1 MGHLPRPPRS
11 TPRPPGTP
19 PQGRSSGRAP
29 TPAWDPTT
37 GEVVVP
43 ARSITGLD
51 GKTYT
56 RPAPQEGEDDMPQ
69 KITRKRTPYP
79 VVVDRAAADVASAL
93 ERRGQGTFRG
103 HEH

>member
-1 MGHLPRPPRS
+1 MIVADLAEQGMS
-11 TPRPPGTP
+11 TRAIAPVVGASQKTVDRDVRTIAGE
-19 PQGRSSGRAP
+19 SSDSPAPVPTFDP

-37 GEVVVP
+37 GEVVEP

-56 RPAPQEGEDDMPQ
+56 RPAPQEDEDDMPQ

-79 VVVDRAAADVASAL
+79 VVV
-93 ERRGQGTFRG
+93 
-103 HEH
+103 